1 MKHSRSLRS
10 SLARATLLKMG
21 ACLAVV
27 IALATL
33 FSYFHMLNTLRD
45 QKLVQLAQ
53 YVSERGQR
61 EQVLFLLA
69 EDNHAVLRKALEKR
83 LLASRQEDPRA
94 RFDSLFVRL
103 PDGTVRDRPE
113 GFDGTSMPCLFV
125 PLGVSLDDGLR
136 RRILAAYDVL
146 LQYGPAFHTRFT
158 DTFITLTEGAHLSY
172 WPDDPTYCQDAGAT
186 DSLLTQEFFPPSLP
200 ENNPRRRTLWS
211 GVYLEPISRTWITT
225 VSTPVDL
232 EGRHVATL
240 GHDVILEE
248 LIDRTLNEHLA
259 GAYNMLVRDDGQ
271 LIAHPDLKPRQAEG
285 PYTLPG
291 STARP
296 EAGAS
301 PFDPKQEALLRDI
314 FEQVKQHTSGTL
326 VRELPEHGQYIGLAR
341 MQGPGWNFITV
352 LPASVVTQPAI
363 LAARYILVLG
373 VLSLLVALAILY
385 WVLKTVTRPLL
396 GLARA
401 SHRVAAGDFDVELD
415 TSRQDELGQTAS
427 AFQHMVGEVQRR
439 EEALRQANE
448 GLEQRGRELKEVHQQ
463 LVLSAR
469 QAGMAEVATNVLH
482 NVGNVLNNVYTS
494 ARLARERVGGLRLES
509 LGRLADMLDEHQADL
524 ARYLT
529 QDERGRHVRPF
540 LRKLGQNLTAERE
553 EILALLDELGQ
564 YTEHIGDIVKLQQN
578 HARMPQLREPI
589 QLSELVE
596 DALRLNAAGPGRHG
610 VKVERQLTPLPPVLA
625 DKHKVL
631 MILLNLISNAEHAL
645 EAASVEERCLTVKVE
660 PVASERIRIE
670 VSDNGVGIA
679 SELLTRI
686 FQYGF
691 TTRAES
697 HGVGLHWCALAA
709 QEMGGSLR
717 AHSEGPGRG
726 ATFTLELPYQLPS

>member
-10 SLARATLLKMG
+10 PLARATLLKMG
-21 ACLAVV
+21 SCIAVV

-33 FSYFHMLNTLRD
+33 FSYFHMLNTLRE
-45 QKLVQLAQ
+45 QKLMQLAQ
-53 YVSERGQR
+53 YVSERGHR

-69 EDNHAVLRKALEKR
+69 EDNHAVLRKALAKR

-103 PDGTVRDRPE
+103 PDGTVRSRLE
-113 GFDGTSMPCLFV
+113 GFDGTSMACLFV
-125 PLGVSLDDGLR
+125 PLGVSLDDELR

-146 LQYGPAFHTRFT
+146 TQYGPAFHTRFS

-172 WPDDPTYCQDAGAT
+172 WPDNPTYCQDARAT

-211 GVYLEPISRTWITT
+211 GVYLEPISKLWMTT

-232 EGRHVATL
+232 EERHVATI
-240 GHDVILEE
+240 GHDVSLEE

-259 GAYNMLVRDDGQ
+259 GAYNMLVRNDGQ
-271 LIAHPDLKPRQAEG
+271 LIAHPDLKPRQAQG
-285 PYTLPG
+285 PYTIPG
-291 STARP
+291 STARS

-326 VRELPEHGQYIGLAR
+326 VRELPEHGQFIALAR
-341 MQGPGWNFITV
+341 MGGPGWNFITV
-352 LPASVVTQPAI
+352 LPASVVSQPAI
-363 LAARYILVLG
+363 LAARSILVLG
-373 VLSLLVALAILY
+373 VLSLLVELAILY
-385 WVLKTVTRPLL
+385 WVLRTVTRPLL
-396 GLARA
+396 KLSRA
-401 SHRVAAGDFDVELD
+401 SHRVAAGDFNVKLD

-463 LVLSAR
+463 LVLAAR

-494 ARLARERVGGLRLES
+494 SQMARERVGALRLEN

-540 LRKLGQNLTAERE
+540 LRKLGQNLTEERE
-553 EILALLDELGQ
+553 DIVALLDEVGR

-578 HARMPQLREPI
+578 HARLPRLREPI

-596 DALRLNAAGPGRHG
+596 DALRINAAGPGRHG
-610 VKVERQLTPLPPVLA
+610 VKVERRLAPLPPVLA

-645 EAASVEERCLTVKVE
+645 TGASVEERCLTVKVD

-679 SELLTRI
+679 PELLTRI

-709 QEMGGSLR
+709 QEMGGSLT

>member
-21 ACLAVV
+21 ACIAVV
-27 IALATL
+27 IALVTL
-33 FSYFHMLNTLRD
+33 FSYLHMLNTLRQ
-45 QKLVQLAQ
+45 QKHMQLAQ

-83 LLASRQEDPRA
+83 LRASRQEGPRA
-94 RFDSLFVRL
+94 RFDSLFVGL
-103 PDGTVRDRPE
+103 PDGTVRTRLE
-113 GFDGTSMPCLFV
+113 GYDGTSMPCLFV
-125 PLGVSLDDGLR
+125 PRGVSLDDELR

-146 LQYGPAFHTRFT
+146 NQYGPAFHTRFT

-172 WPDDPTYCQDAGAT
+172 WPDNPTYCQDAGAT
-186 DSLLTQEFFPPSLP
+186 ESLLTQEFFPPSRP
-200 ENNPRRRTLWS
+200 ESNPRRRTLWS
-211 GVYLEPISRTWITT
+211 GVYLEPISKLWMTT

-232 EGRHVATL
+232 EGHHVATL

-248 LIDRTLNEHLA
+248 LIDRTLTEHLA

-271 LIAHPDLKPRQAEG
+271 LIAHPSLKPRQVQG
-285 PYTLPG
+285 
-291 STARP
+291 

-314 FEQVKQHTSGTL
+314 FAQVKQHTSGTL
-326 VRELPEHGQYIGLAR
+326 VRELPEHGQYIAVAR
-341 MQGPGWNFITV
+341 MRGPGWNFITV
-352 LPASVVTQPAI
+352 LPASVVSQPAV
-363 LAARYILVLG
+363 LGARFILVLG
-373 VLSLLVALAILY
+373 VLSLLVELAILS

-396 GLARA
+396 SLAGA
-401 SHRVAAGDFDVELD
+401 SHRVAAGDFNVKLD

-448 GLEQRGRELKEVHQQ
+448 GLEQRGRELKEVHQK
-463 LVLSAR
+463 LVLAAR

-494 ARLARERVGGLRLES
+494 SQLARERVGALRLEN
-509 LGRLADMLDEHQADL
+509 LGRLADMLDEHQAEL

-529 QDERGRHVRPF
+529 QDERGRHVLPF
-540 LRKLGQNLTAERE
+540 LRKLGENLTAERE
-553 EILALLDELGQ
+553 DIVALLDEVGR

-578 HARMPQLREPI
+578 HARLPKLREPV

-596 DALRLNAAGPGRHG
+596 DALRINAAGPGRQG
-610 VKVERQLTPLPPVLA
+610 VKVERRLTPLPPVLA

-645 EAASVEERCLTVKVE
+645 AGASVEERCLTVKVD

-679 SELLTRI
+679 PELLTRI

-697 HGVGLHWCALAA
+697 HGMGLHWCALAA
-709 QEMGGSLR
+709 QEMGGSLT

-726 ATFTLELPYQLPS
+726 ATFTLELPYQRTEGPLTAGPSVP